1 MGDPGALWHDWGQG
15 PGWGELTDFQP
26 SPSALVCHSAPVG
39 GPRVSG
45 LFSASYLGA
54 LSLLQ
59 ALGPPSSTQGLRSGR
74 ELRGRES
81 GLALSP
87 RAPLGPPGS
96 QPFLWASPGLLS
108 GRVQPERADLSLG
121 LKGQIPRPRLFL
133 LSPASRSP
141 RGRCTAGCKQGGPR
155 VGGSGGRG
163 SVILGRLFSWQR
175 LLPRQFPPPPPPAP
189 PLIINLGFVCKQQL
203 VSFVSFPSSPPPPPL
218 PHRAPFPPRPGLPT
232 GSFSPG
238 SALPPGDLEAQAL
251 GSTWGRGGGGQPPP
265 ILGPESYVLLWP
277 FKEMVLNPSGT

>member
-175 LLPRQFPPPPPPAP
+175 LLPRQFPPHPRPSTHYQLGVCVQTAAGLFCQL
-189 PLIINLGFVCKQQL
+189 PLL
-203 VSFVSFPSSPPPPPL
+203 SSPTAPL
-218 PHRAPFPPRPGLPT
+218 SLLAQASQL
-232 GSFSPG
+232 
-238 SALPPGDLEAQAL
+238 ALSAQAL
-251 GSTWGRGGGGQPPP
+251 PCPQVT
-265 ILGPESYVLLWP
+265 
-277 FKEMVLNPSGT
+277 